1 MSNTYQ
7 HILYDVADKLAI
19 ITFNRPE
26 RKNAIN
32 WPMSAEIS
40 RALKAAETDPAVSVI
55 ILKGAG
61 SCFSSGYDMGP
72 TMGTPPKQ
80 VGKLTAETETGE
92 ETVSVWDN
100 RARVQ
105 GHIEYML
112 EIWNNW
118 KPVIAQVHG
127 ECLGGA
133 SALALACDLL
143 IAGEDARLGHPGVR
157 ALAPGEETAIF
168 AWHVGLKKAKEM
180 VLTGDALTAQEMLDY
195 RMANY
200 VFPLARLED
209 ETRTIARRIANV
221 DPQLLSL
228 SKRMINRVFDQ
239 MGFDVTM
246 KTSGEF
252 VTLAGR
258 LPSNQ
263 EFKKI
268 AREKGLRAALEW
280 RDAPFGGPLGR
291 YPPPEAKPETK
302 KK

>member
-1 MSNTYQ
+1 MAYQ
-7 HILYDVADKLAI
+7 HILYDVADKLAT

-26 RKNAIN
+26 RRNAVN
-32 WPMSAEIS
+32 WPMSSEIS
-40 RALKAAETDPAVSVI
+40 QALKAAETDPAVSVI

-61 SCFSSGYDMGP
+61 PCFSSGYDMGP
-72 TMGTPPKQ
+72 TMGTPPRQ
-80 VGKLTAETETGE
+80 VGTLTAETETGE

-180 VLTGDALTAQEMLDY
+180 VLTGDALTAREMLDY

-200 VFPLARLED
+200 VFPVAELEK

-221 DPQLLSL
+221 DSQLLAL
-228 SKRMINRVFDQ
+228 SKRMINRVFDTQ
-239 MGFDVTM
+239 GFDVSM
-246 KTSGEF
+246 KSSGEF

-263 EFKKI
+263 EFKRI
-268 AREKGLRAALEW
+268 AREKGLKAALEW
-280 RDAPFGGPLGR
+280 RDGPFGGPLGR
-291 YPPPEAKPETK
+291 YPKPDMQK
-302 KK
+302 K

>member
-1 MSNTYQ
+1 LSDYKF
-7 HILYDVADKLAI
+7 ILYDVADRLAT
-19 ITFNRPE
+19 ITFNRPD
-26 RKNAIN
+26 RRNAIN

-40 RALKAAETDPAVSVI
+40 DALKKAELDPNVSVI
-55 ILKGAG
+55 VLKGAG
-61 SCFSSGYDMGP
+61 PCFSSGYDMGP
-72 TMGTPPKQ
+72 TMGTPPQQ
-80 VGKLTAETETGE
+80 VGNLTAETETGE

-112 EIWNNW
+112 QIWNNW
-118 KPVIAQVHG
+118 KPVVAQVHG
-127 ECLGGA
+127 EALGGA

-143 IAGEDARLGHPGVR
+143 IAGEDARIGHPGVR

-168 AWHVGLKKAKEM
+168 AWHVGMKKAKEM

-195 RMANY
+195 GMANY
-200 VFPLARLED
+200 VFPVEQLEH
-209 ETRTIARRIANV
+209 ETRTIARRIANI

-239 MGFDVTM
+239 AGFTFSM
-246 KTSGEF
+246 QSSGEF

-263 EFKKI
+263 QFKKI
-268 AREKGLRAALEW
+268 SREKGLREALKW
-280 RDAPFGGPLGR
+280 RDGPFGGALGR
-291 YPPPEAKPETK
+291 YPEPKDLK
-302 KK
+302 KKT

>member
-1 MSNTYQ
+1 MAYEF
-7 HILYDVADKLAI
+7 ILYEVADRLAT

-26 RKNAIN
+26 RRNAIN

-40 RALKAAETDPAVSVI
+40 RALKQAESDPAVSVI
-55 ILKGAG
+55 VLRGAG
-61 SCFSSGYDMGP
+61 RCFSAGYDMGP
-72 TMGTPPKQ
+72 TMGTPPRQ
-80 VGKLTAETETGE
+80 VGSSTAETESE
-92 ETVSVWDN
+92 NAQVSVWDN

-118 KPVIAQVHG
+118 KPVVAEVHG

-133 SALALACDLL
+133 AALALACDLL

-180 VLTGDALTAQEMLDY
+180 VLTGDALTAREMLDY

-200 VFPLARLED
+200 VFPVERLPE
-209 ETRTIARRIANV
+209 ETRRIARRIANI
-221 DPQLLSL
+221 DPELLSL

-239 MGFDVTM
+239 AGFQFSM
-246 KTSGEF
+246 QSSGEF

-258 LPSNQ
+258 LASNQ
-263 EFKKI
+263 EFKRI
-268 AREKGLRAALEW
+268 AREEGLAAALRW
-280 RDAPFGGPLGR
+280 RDGPFGGVLGR
-291 YPPPEAKPETK
+291 YPPLDGEADT
-302 KK
+302 